1 MIRLG
6 NPRGME
12 VCDDG
17 HTLRLDLPTTV
28 TDTGG
33 LQVGV
38 PMHIAVPRRIGERGV
53 VCRVVHELV
62 ADYLPEV
69 SGSRSLKKNLLVVIT
84 QCIDSKVRFFVGVR
98 RRSISQQ

>member
-38 PMHIAVPRRIGERGV
+38 PMRIAVPRRIGERGV

-69 SGSRSLKKNLLVVIT
+69 SGSRSLKKKSTCRYNT
-84 QCIDSKVRFFVGVR
+84 MYRQ
-98 RRSISQQ
+98 